1 MKKRIFYTEAAYF
14 LGIALLALGTAL
26 MERGGFGI
34 SIVVAPAYVLHLA
47 TSLSFGVAEYI
58 LQGAIL
64 LLTVVLL
71 RRARLRFFLSFV
83 TALLYGA
90 VLDGCMALVMPVSA
104 LAAQL
109 GCYIAGALLCA
120 LSIALMF
127 HTYLPTAV
135 YELFVKEV
143 SNRFSVELYRFKTGY
158 DLASCLLAAAMSLLV
173 FAELRGVGVGSV
185 VCALC
190 NGVIIRRI
198 SAFLEKHWEF
208 RNGLPQVYSFFEKE
222 T

>member
-1 MKKRIFYTEAAYF
+1 MKKRIFYTEAAYL

-58 LQGAIL
+58 LQGTIL

-120 LSIALMF
+120 LSIALMLR
-127 HTYLPTAV
+127 TYLPTAV
-135 YELFVKEV
+135 YELFIKEV
-143 SNRFSVELYRFKTGY
+143 SGRFPVDLYRFKTGY
-158 DLASCLLAAAMSLLV
+158 DIASCLVAMAMSLL
-173 FAELRGVGVGSV
+173 FFGQLRGIGVGSV
-185 VCALC
+185 VCALS
-190 NGVIIRRI
+190 NGLMIR
-198 SAFLEKHWEF
+198 SFAAFLEKHWEF
-208 RNGLPQVYSFFEKE
+208 RNGISPIYHFLVKE